1 MMNRQLSSASILSL
15 AFLVLCACGTPT
27 PAKWRNFQQP
37 SHGQLEFDRD
47 HYQCER
53 ENTNRATRVV
63 GGVVSAEMETNLEMV
78 DSCMRARGW
87 RKVER

>member
-1 MMNRQLSSASILSL
+1 MNRPFSL
-15 AFLVLCACGTPT
+15 APTLSFALLVLCACGTPT
-27 PAKWRNFQQP
+27 RSTWRNFQQP

-47 HYQCER
+47 SYQCRR
-53 ENTNRATRVV
+53 ENTHRATRVV
-63 GGVVSAEMETNLEMV
+63 GGVLSAEMETNQEMV